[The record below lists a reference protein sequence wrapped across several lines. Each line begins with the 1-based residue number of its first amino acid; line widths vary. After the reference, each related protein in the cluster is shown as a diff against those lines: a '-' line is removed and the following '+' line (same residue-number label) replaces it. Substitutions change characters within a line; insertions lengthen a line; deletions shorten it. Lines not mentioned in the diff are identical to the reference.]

1 MPDHQPPASLQSA
14 AQKWRILADRRRTHF
29 VDLFKSGRWK
39 HYYTEQRFLQVLR
52 ETVAQSERWA
62 MIAPPQDKVPV
73 GDGAAF
79 GEYTAPAVD
88 EAAAPDEEGAPAVL
102 QRSAA

>member
-1 MPDHQPPASLQSA
+1 
-14 AQKWRILADRRRTHF
+14 
-29 VDLFKSGRWK
+29 
-39 HYYTEQRFLQVLR
+39 
-52 ETVAQSERWA
+52 

-88 EAAAPDEEGAPAVL
+88 EAAPPDEEGAPAVL